1 MSDRIRLISTAE
13 AARASGLSEREL
25 RAGAAS
31 GRFPVLRIGRGE
43 ERQRLRWRLDLLLT
57 ALERE
62 MQQGGGAAD
71 D

>member
-1 MSDRIRLISTAE
+1 MTERIRLISTAE

-62 MQQGGGAAD
+62 MQAEAGTND
-71 D
+71 E